1 MIVDIEVLANMWN
14 TCKEY
19 MVPKDRQAAADHV
32 VSVIA
37 EHDISERDLKALA
50 GTDSYMKRAVT
61 DYLGEEE
68 NDGYEDNDED
78 EDY

>member
-37 EHDISERDLKALA
+37 EYDISERDLKALA

-68 NDGYEDNDED
+68 NDDYEDNDED